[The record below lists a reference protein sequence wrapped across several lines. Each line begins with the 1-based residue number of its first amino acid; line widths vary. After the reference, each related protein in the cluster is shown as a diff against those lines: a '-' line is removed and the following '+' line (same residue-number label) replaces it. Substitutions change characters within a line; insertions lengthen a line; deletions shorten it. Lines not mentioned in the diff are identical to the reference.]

1 MSFTLWQ
8 NRTEYLTEKSI
19 LNTFLAIGFIIF
31 GTLFCR
37 IRLHSLLFHFANVII
52 SIILFSNMVFSFLSS
67 VNRILLHYSRK
78 INCTSSCHK
87 INTKKILQLFIST
100 HQACCAEVSRYNLV
114 IGRVYTGYCIMVLPI
129 SSIILVQLWANNDDD
144 SYKIMMY
151 MFYAVTIVVMFST
164 QLLFSHYSAI
174 LHQPYLPFLHLHDHS
189 VKFNNYHS
197 LHIKSLTYGSTILG
211 TDWKLGITFDRY
223 IMTMTHHGLLQVI
236 FFFLNNK
243 LIR

>member
-1 MSFTLWQ
+1 MNL
-8 NRTEYLTEKSI
+8 SI
-19 LNTFLAIGFIIF
+19 IIF
-31 GTLFCR
+31 ITGLT
-37 IRLHSLLFHFANVII
+37 
-52 SIILFSNMVFSFLSS
+52 LSS
-67 VNRILLHYSRK
+67 FGRILPSKSR
-78 INCTSSCHK
+78 
-87 INTKKILQLFIST
+87 
-100 HQACCAEVSRYNLV
+100 ACCAEVSRYNLV

-151 MFYAVTIVVMFST
+151 MFYAVTIVVMFSA

-223 IMTMTHHGLLQVI
+223 IMTMTHHGLLQCI
-236 FFFLNNK
+236 FLYVQMI
-243 LIR
+243 LITQTLLTNRL